1 MLDPTL
7 FRQIWHAHGGKI
19 SGLLIGFFVGMLI
32 IAIGF
37 FQALFVFIC
46 MVVGYIVGKRI
57 DEKEDLLDIIDK
69 LLPPGTHR

>member
-1 MLDPTL
+1 MDLTL
-7 FRQIWHAHGGKI
+7 LKQVWQAHGGKI
-19 SGLLIGFFVGMLI
+19 GGLLIGFFVGMLI